1 METDNYVDASAGN
14 MRTAVNPTQG
24 LGKDYP
30 TCVNSSKKNKS
41 VLFKMGRYGP
51 NTKEDKEV
59 IIKKQ
64 KSII

>member
-14 MRTAVNPTQG
+14 LITAVNPTQG

-30 TCVNSSKKNKS
+30 TCMNSSKQYKNT
-41 VLFKMGRYGP
+41 LFKIGEYGP

-59 IIKKQ
+59 ISKAKEQ
-64 KSII
+64 KI